1 MSIATATS
9 LRVAP
14 SEVHGTLRQHMLA
27 DGFGLVLD
35 LERSHG
41 SWLYDSLR
49 ERELLDFFTNF
60 SSYPMGYNHPKL
72 LTPEVR
78 ERLLRAA
85 VVKPSNADLYT
96 PYFAEFVATFARTVP
111 AAYQKRL
118 FFVDGGALAVENA
131 LKAAFDWKVR
141 KNFAAGRKEEL
152 GRQVIHFRQAFHG
165 RSGYTLSLTNTDP
178 RKTDY
183 FPKFD
188 WPRIHNPALSFPVTE
203 EVLRRVQEEERQAI
217 DAIHAA
223 LAERAPDVAAIIV
236 ETIQSEGGDNHFRPE
251 FLRAL
256 RQIADEHE
264 VMLVFDEVQTGF
276 ATTGRWWCFEHFGVE
291 PDLFAFGKKTQ
302 QCGMASTARVD
313 EVDSVFKISSRINS
327 TWGGNLVDM
336 VRCQR
341 FVEIIEED
349 DLVKNAEVMGR
360 HLLAGIRGLE
370 GVFPGQVTNGRGLGL
385 FAAFDLP
392 STELRNA
399 TIKAMAEHGLM
410 ALPCGER
417 SVRFRPALV
426 ISREEVDEGIRRS
439 ERGLGQVLRSGV
451 AVAAPSTAAARE

>member
-14 SEVHGTLRQHMLA
+14 SEVHGTLKQHMLA
-27 DGFGLVLD
+27 DGYGVVLD

-111 AAYQKRL
+111 AAFQKRL
-118 FFVDGGALAVENA
+118 FFVDGGALAIENA

-141 KNFAAGRKEEL
+141 KNLAAGKGEL
-152 GRQVIHFRQAFHG
+152 GSQVIHFRQAFHG

-178 RKTDY
+178 KKTDY

-203 EVLRRVQEEERQAI
+203 EVLRRVREEERQAV
-217 DAIHAA
+217 DAIHRA
-223 LAERAPDVAAIIV
+223 LSEQAPDVAAIIV

-313 EVDSVFKISSRINS
+313 EVDSVFKVSSRINS

-349 DLVKNAEVMGR
+349 DLLANAEVMGR
-360 HLLAGIRGLE
+360 HLLAGLRGLE
-370 GVFPGQVTNGRGLGL
+370 EVFPGRVTNARGLGL
-385 FAAFDLP
+385 YAAFDLP

-399 TIKAMAEHGLM
+399 TLKAMTENDLM
-410 ALPCGER
+410 ALPCGDR
-417 SVRFRPALV
+417 SVRFRPPLV
-426 ISREEVDEGIRRS
+426 VCREEVDEAIRRS
-439 ERGLGQVLRSGV
+439 ERALGQVL
-451 AVAAPSTAAARE
+451 

>member
-14 SEVHGTLRQHMLA
+14 SEVHGTLKQHMLA
-27 DGFGLVLD
+27 DGYGVVLD

-111 AAYQKRL
+111 AAL
-118 FFVDGGALAVENA
+118 PE
-131 LKAAFDWKVR
+131 AA
-141 KNFAAGRKEEL
+141 
-152 GRQVIHFRQAFHG
+152 
-165 RSGYTLSLTNTDP
+165 
-178 RKTDY
+178 
-183 FPKFD
+183 
-188 WPRIHNPALSFPVTE
+188 
-203 EVLRRVQEEERQAI
+203 VLRRRRRAGDRERPEGRLRLEGAQELRRRPQGGDRPPGHPLPPGLPRPERLHHVAHQHRPQEDRATSPSSTGRASTTRRCRSRSPKRCCGGSRRRSGRRSTPSTGRSPSVRPTWRRSSSRPIQA
-217 DAIHAA
+217 
-223 LAERAPDVAAIIV
+223 
-236 ETIQSEGGDNHFRPE
+236 EGGDNHFRPE

-302 QCGMASTARVD
+302 QCGIASTARVD
-313 EVDSVFKISSRINS
+313 EVDSVFKVSSRINS

-349 DLVKNAEVMGR
+349 DLLENAAVMGR
-360 HLLAGIRGLE
+360 HLLAGLRGLE
-370 GVFPGQVTNGRGLGL
+370 ERLPRQGHQRPRPRPLRRLRPPFDRAAQRHPQGDDRERPDGAAVRRPLGALPAGPRRLPRGGRRGDPAQRAG
-385 FAAFDLP
+385 AGP
-392 STELRNA
+392 STLRA
-399 TIKAMAEHGLM
+399 
-410 ALPCGER
+410 
-417 SVRFRPALV
+417 
-426 ISREEVDEGIRRS
+426 ISN
-439 ERGLGQVLRSGV
+439 VL
-451 AVAAPSTAAARE
+451 APSLQ

>member
-14 SEVHGTLRQHMLA
+14 SEVHGTLKQHMLA
-27 DGFGLVLD
+27 DGYGVVLD

-111 AAYQKRL
+111 PAYQRRL
-118 FFVDGGALAVENA
+118 FFVDGGALAIENA

-141 KNFAAGRKEEL
+141 KNFAAGRKEEI
-152 GRQVIHFRQAFHG
+152 GHQVIHFRQAFHG
-165 RSGYTLSLTNTDP
+165 RSGYTMSLTNTDP
-178 RKTDY
+178 KKTDY

-217 DAIHAA
+217 DAIHGA
-223 LAERAPDVAAIIV
+223 LAERAPDVAAIII

-313 EVDSVFKISSRINS
+313 EVDSVFKVSSRINS

-349 DLVKNAEVMGR
+349 DLLENAAVMGR
-360 HLLAGIRGLE
+360 HLLAGLRGLE
-370 GVFPGQVTNGRGLGL
+370 EVFPGKVTNARGLGL
-385 FAAFDLP
+385 YAAFDLP

-399 TIKAMAEHGLM
+399 TLKAMTANDLM
-410 ALPCGER
+410 ALPCGDR
-417 SVRFRPALV
+417 SVRFRPPLV
-426 ISREEVDEGIRRS
+426 VCREEVDEGIRRS
-439 ERGLGQVLRSGV
+439 ERALGQIL
-451 AVAAPSTAAARE
+451 

>member
-14 SEVHGTLRQHMLA
+14 SEVHGTLKQHMLA
-27 DGFGLVLD
+27 DGFGVVLD

-111 AAYQKRL
+111 AAFQRRL
-118 FFVDGGALAVENA
+118 FFVDGGALAIENA

-141 KNFAAGRKEEL
+141 KNLAAGKGEL
-152 GRQVIHFRQAFHG
+152 GSQVIHFRQAFHG

-178 RKTDY
+178 KKTDY

-203 EVLRRVQEEERQAI
+203 EVLRRVQQEERQAI
-217 DAIHAA
+217 DAIHGA

-313 EVDSVFKISSRINS
+313 EVDSVFKVSSRINS

-349 DLVKNAEVMGR
+349 DLLENAAVMGR
-360 HLLAGIRGLE
+360 HLLAGLRGLE
-370 GVFPGQVTNGRGLGL
+370 EAFPGKVTNARGLGL
-385 FAAFDLP
+385 YAAFDLP

-399 TIKAMAEHGLM
+399 TLKAMTENDLM
-410 ALPCGER
+410 ALPCGDR
-417 SVRFRPALV
+417 SVRFRPPLV
-426 ISREEVDEGIRRS
+426 VCREEVDEAIRRS
-439 ERGLGQVLRSGV
+439 ERALGQAL
-451 AVAAPSTAAARE
+451 